1 MAFGQALAGIDLRIT
16 QRPVPVYI
24 SGCYRAW
31 GRGRPVRAGVRKMVA
46 PWLRDRCSHCG
57 TSMQAEGANTS
68 VSQRGRVLHRVS
80 VHARMLRMILAE
92 VRDEVNQINRLLDEF
107 HSVRIRRA
115 NRERRAELLERAVR
129 ASARGVAAL
138 VEDQRTKERLPI
150 DVDVYRVAEE
160 LRQDE
165 ALLRLFLNAE
175 TQLLLDIGVEQSAV
189 DRIKR
194 NLEEVLLDLA
204 QDPEPATDQ
213 LEELLSVLEKELQN
227 LVHSDSDQE
236 TLRRVVGALQ
246 AIAGGLVVAVNGV
259 AGVSGAA
266 AGPVLILTA
275 AGAGLSIAAGT
286 EVMNRGARRALD
298 G

>member
-1 MAFGQALAGIDLRIT
+1 
-16 QRPVPVYI
+16 
-24 SGCYRAW
+24 
-31 GRGRPVRAGVRKMVA
+31 
-46 PWLRDRCSHCG
+46 
-57 TSMQAEGANTS
+57 
-68 VSQRGRVLHRVS
+68 
-80 VHARMLRMILAE
+80 MILAE
-92 VRDEVNQINRLLDEF
+92 VRDEVNQINGLLDEF

-204 QDPEPATDQ
+204 RDPEPATDQ

-298 G
+298 E

>member
-1 MAFGQALAGIDLRIT
+1 
-16 QRPVPVYI
+16 
-24 SGCYRAW
+24 
-31 GRGRPVRAGVRKMVA
+31 
-46 PWLRDRCSHCG
+46 
-57 TSMQAEGANTS
+57 
-68 VSQRGRVLHRVS
+68 
-80 VHARMLRMILAE
+80 MILAE

-213 LEELLSVLEKELQN
+213 LEELLSVLEKELQD

-236 TLRRVVGALQ
+236 TLHRVVGALQ